1 MQHSRFSDEVVGCTT
16 SAIKHPFFCTLGPS
30 VDQCHVTL
38 CTWLDL
44 GSHPSFKIRNHE
56 LRMYTNAAI
65 LLHDKHRNPRIRKTN
80 ILIRRHLTKLSSPNV
95 DQRDSLAKKHVNY
108 VCVDGL

>member
-1 MQHSRFSDEVVGCTT
+1 MQHGRFSDEVVGRMT

-44 GSHPSFKIRNHE
+44 GSHPSFKIRNHK

-65 LLHDKHRNPRIRKTN
+65 LLHDNRRNPRICKTN
-80 ILIRRHLTKLSSPNV
+80 ILIRCHWNKLSSPNV
-95 DQRDSLAKKHVNY
+95 DQRDSLARKHVNY
-108 VCVDGL
+108 ICVDGL